1 MSWYEIG
8 LYIDRYLHKV
18 EQEQLKEE
26 YAWARMRIGWADFR
40 NAHRG
45 DNPVVRPQDLIK
57 LSFDK
62 NEEQDKKPPSLK
74 EAKKLLGSKFN
85 LN

>member
-1 MSWYEIG
+1 MSWYRIG
-8 LYIDRYLHKV
+8 LCVDRFLYHQ

-26 YAWARMRIGWADFR
+26 YAWARTRIIWADFR

-45 DNPVVRPQDLIK
+45 DNPVVKPQDLIR

-62 NEEQDKKPPSLK
+62 NEEKESKPSMK